1 MIYRRQLLI
10 VALLVGVSLSGCQ
23 LIDQQETNNGSVRGV
38 SESVPIAE
46 FDFIPVAPQVN
57 GTNFSY
63 DGRVR
68 FRFTYDRE
76 RPFEDVVVCLYDEN
90 GTVLNSTTI
99 ETVQVQSDVHNISIS
114 SSEIPH
120 SMVIDHP
127 AFHQYSKEATT
138 FMKHVGD
145 GSYLLDGSG
154 DFGEAQ
160 NAFPY
165 PRHNE
170 TGRCM

>member
-1 MIYRRQLLI
+1 MQL
-10 VALLVGVSLSGCQ
+10 
-23 LIDQQETNNGSVRGV
+23 
-38 SESVPIAE
+38 
-46 FDFIPVAPQVN
+46 N

-68 FRFTYDRE
+68 FRFMYDRE
-76 RPFEDVVVCLYDEN
+76 HPFKNVVVCLYDEN

-99 ETVQVQSDVHNISIS
+99 DTLQVSDGFRNVSIS
-114 SSEIPH
+114 ASEVPH

-127 AFHQYSKEATT
+127 AFHQYRKEATT
-138 FMKHVGD
+138 FILFLSENRIFTD
-145 GSYLLDGSG
+145 SG
-154 DFGEAQ
+154 NFSEAQ
-160 NAFPY
+160 GAFPY

>member
-1 MIYRRQLLI
+1 M
-10 VALLVGVSLSGCQ
+10 S
-23 LIDQQETNNGSVRGV
+23 
-38 SESVPIAE
+38 E
-46 FDFIPVAPQVN
+46 FDIYAGGNIQEGNYSYN
-57 GTNFSY
+57 G
-63 DGRVR
+63 RIL

-99 ETVQVQSDVHNISIS
+99 DTIRPGDSKNISIS
-114 SSEIPH
+114 SSEVPH

-127 AFHQYSKEATT
+127 AFHQYPKEATT
-138 FMKHVGD
+138 FMILTGPNRIGD
-145 GSYLLDGSG
+145 GRGNFS
-154 DFGEAQ
+154 EAQ